1 MTTATLSGFAKL
13 IKVSRSYITTLRRNG
28 RLVMAG
34 RRVDVD
40 ASRKRIKETE
50 SGAPQHTAAR
60 QHWENER
67 NAPDAPAP
75 EAGNGEQLIPNTR
88 AYWDRRAAA
97 ATAEMREI
105 ELAKMKG
112 DLIPRED
119 VDFVLKDFG
128 AVWRGLLE
136 NLPDR
141 LAPQVYPLTTLEETN
156 AVIVEA
162 AEELQTEMAATM
174 KRRIEEMGK

>member
-119 VDFVLKDFG
+119 VDFVLRISAPSG
-128 AVWRGLLE
+128 ADCWKTCPTASPRRSIRS
-136 NLPDR
+136 PPSR
-141 LAPQVYPLTTLEETN
+141 KPTPSSSRRR
-156 AVIVEA
+156 
-162 AEELQTEMAATM
+162 ELQTEMAATM